1 MKEKRMMVSKS
12 VALTQAMQG
21 MKLTEYRIFLYA
33 LGKINPLD
41 PEKAKGEIYIS
52 LKDFR
57 DMFPTKDRG
66 YKNIHRAIEAGEN
79 RFIVLQTGEA
89 LKVWETITLEGD
101 YIKVQFSEDIIPH
114 ITDLKGGYVK
124 YPLEEVRWYTSVP
137 AIRLYEAL
145 TQWAKKGEKVYPV
158 AQLQGIMGVHY
169 KSARLF
175 YNTCLRKACK
185 AISEQGRFSIDLQ
198 RLYNCKG
205 IFSAILV
212 HMAENDLPLVPTAK
226 AQAWANGD
234 YTPVRKKRQEKVDFF
249 LSASANK
256 KKEEVATATEITSLT
271 ISEAVASLTLKIGE
285 WIDEKVVEP
294 IVEKAQKVADVLP
307 DIAPEPAMAVAMPAP
322 VSISAPTPVP
332 APAPVPE
339 PEPMPTVQAK
349 TETTAPAP
357 AMSDIPAY
365 VPDTYRKAFTSKEI
379 AKIIN
384 VFDVRGVFEYLR
396 GDVLKQAWGIFCASK
411 DEVKTPANYIAGTV
425 RNLLTK
431 MGVDMPNI
439 FASNSNNT
447 NTTVSTA
454 ATVSKY
460 PRKIEWV
467 ENPVAR
473 KKGFLDYEAN
483 FDTDVF
489 EFDAPGTCCTEAE
502 RVRYSKEA
510 KRRSKVTVAD
520 MVTQIPIDLY
530 WRLNDDQIDKICD
543 YYENANMSLEAM
555 KAELLGAYQ
564 TINIKNVQSS
574 VMGSEAVFC
583 QLWEAMQT
591 HPVPQTPEKED
602 LRKWY
607 EKY

>member
-1 MKEKRMMVSKS
+1 MWFFLFYLKGRVNMKEKRMMVSKS
-12 VALTQAMQG
+12 VALTQAMQE

-33 LGKINPLD
+33 LSKVNPFNV
-41 PEKAKGEIYIS
+41 EKAKEEIYIS
-52 LKDFR
+52 LRDFR
-57 DMFPTKDRG
+57 NMFPTKNRG
-66 YKNIHRAIEAGEN
+66 IRNITKAIEEAEN
-79 RFIVLQTGEA
+79 RSVTLQTGEV
-89 LKVWETITLEGD
+89 LKVWKAISFDGD
-101 YIKVQFSEDIIPH
+101 YIKAQFSDEILPH
-114 ITDLKGGYVK
+114 ITDLKGAYVK
-124 YPLEEVRWYTSVP
+124 FPLEDIRWHTSVP
-137 AIRLYEAL
+137 AIRVYEIL
-145 TQWAKKGEKVYPV
+145 TQWAKKGEKIYPIS
-158 AQLQGIMGVHY
+158 QLQSILGVHY
-169 KSARLF
+169 KSGKAF
-175 YNTCLRKACK
+175 YKALCRACK
-185 AISEQGRFSIDLQ
+185 AVANQGRYDFKTVRVYKRGELASIKFFDVKTFDIGE
-198 RLYNCKG
+198 RY
-205 IFSAILV
+205 
-212 HMAENDLPLVPTAK
+212 PTKRAK
-226 AQAWANGD
+226 AWANGE
-234 YTPVRKKRQEKVDFF
+234 YAHNSRGREGKVDVFTIPVEPTV
-249 LSASANK
+249 AV
-256 KKEEVATATEITSLT
+256 KEVVAKA
-271 ISEAVASLTLKIGE
+271 GE
-285 WIDEKVVEP
+285 WIDEKIITPVAETV
-294 IVEKAQKVADVLP
+294 QKVADALP
-307 DIAPEPAMAVAMPAP
+307 PVTSEPVMAAAIP
-322 VSISAPTPVP
+322 VPAPTPVVAALAKSKP
-332 APAPVPE
+332 IATSAPAPN
-339 PEPMPTVQAK
+339 TS
-349 TETTAPAP
+349 
-357 AMSDIPAY
+357 SDIPAY

-379 AKIIN
+379 AKILN

-439 FASNSNNT
+439 FATGDTATNAV
-447 NTTVSTA
+447 NTT

-473 KKGFLDYEAN
+473 KKGFLDWESDL
-483 FDTDVF
+483 FDY
-489 EFDAPGTCCTEAE
+489 DAPDTCCTEAE

-520 MVTQIPIDLY
+520 MVTQIPLDLY
-530 WRLNDDQIDKICD
+530 WRLTDEQVDKICD
-543 YYENANMSLEAM
+543 YYENAGMSLEAM

>member
-1 MKEKRMMVSKS
+1 MWFFLFYLKGRVNMKEKRMMVSKS
-12 VALTQAMQG
+12 VALTQAMQE

-33 LGKINPLD
+33 LSKVNPFNV
-41 PEKAKGEIYIS
+41 EKAKEEIYIS
-52 LKDFR
+52 LRDFR
-57 DMFPTKDRG
+57 NMFPTKNRG
-66 YKNIHRAIEAGEN
+66 IRNITKAIEEAEN
-79 RFIVLQTGEA
+79 RSVTLQTGEV
-89 LKVWETITLEGD
+89 LKVWKAISFDGD
-101 YIKVQFSEDIIPH
+101 YIKAQFSDEILPH
-114 ITDLKGGYVK
+114 ITDLKGAYVK
-124 YPLEEVRWYTSVP
+124 FPLEDIRWHTSVP
-137 AIRLYEAL
+137 AIRVYEIL
-145 TQWAKKGEKVYPV
+145 TQWAKKGEKIYPIS
-158 AQLQGIMGVHY
+158 QLQSILGVHY
-169 KSARLF
+169 KSGKAF
-175 YNTCLRKACK
+175 YKALCRACK
-185 AISEQGRFSIDLQ
+185 AVANQGRYDFKTVRVYKRGELASIKFFDVKTFDIGE
-198 RLYNCKG
+198 RY
-205 IFSAILV
+205 
-212 HMAENDLPLVPTAK
+212 PTKRAK
-226 AQAWANGD
+226 AWANGE
-234 YTPVRKKRQEKVDFF
+234 YAHNSRGREGKVDVFTIPVEPTV
-249 LSASANK
+249 AV
-256 KKEEVATATEITSLT
+256 KEVVAKA
-271 ISEAVASLTLKIGE
+271 GE
-285 WIDEKVVEP
+285 WIDEKIITPVAETV
-294 IVEKAQKVADVLP
+294 QKVADALP
-307 DIAPEPAMAVAMPAP
+307 PVTSEPVMAAAIP
-322 VSISAPTPVP
+322 VPAPTPVVAALAKSKP
-332 APAPVPE
+332 IATSAPAPN
-339 PEPMPTVQAK
+339 TS
-349 TETTAPAP
+349 
-357 AMSDIPAY
+357 SDIPAY

-379 AKIIN
+379 AKILN

-439 FASNSNNT
+439 FAANSNNT

>member
-1 MKEKRMMVSKS
+1 MKERKIIISKS
-12 VALTQAMQG
+12 VALTQANQSNMG
-21 MKLTEYRIFLYA
+21 LTEYRIFLYA
-33 LGKINPLD
+33 LAKINPLD
-41 PEKAKGEIYIS
+41 VEKAKGEIYIS
-52 LKDFR
+52 LRDFR

-66 YKNIHRAIEAGEN
+66 YKNIRRAVADGAD

-89 LKVWETITLEGD
+89 LKVWENISLEGD
-101 YIKVQFSEDIIPH
+101 CIKMQFSEDILPH

-124 YPLEEVRWYTSVP
+124 FPLEEIRWYTSVP

-175 YNTCLRKACK
+175 YKNCFRKACK
-185 AISEQGRFSIDLQ
+185 AIAEQGRFSIDIQ
-198 RLYNCKG
+198 RLYNGKG
-205 IFSAILV
+205 AFSAVLV
-212 HMAENDLPLVPTAK
+212 HMAKNDLPLVPTAK
-226 AQAWANGD
+226 AQAWANGE
-234 YTPVRKKRQEKVDFF
+234 YTSERKKRQEKVDFF
-249 LSASANK
+249 LSASANR
-256 KKEEVATATEITSLT
+256 KKEEAPVPTLSG
-271 ISEAVASLTLKIGE
+271 AVASLTFKIGS
-285 WIDEKVVEP
+285 WLDETVVKP
-294 IVEKAQKVADVLP
+294 VADTVQKIVDALP

-332 APAPVPE
+332 APAP
-339 PEPMPTVQAK
+339 MPTVQAK

-365 VPDTYRKAFTSKEI
+365 VPETYKKALTSKEI
-379 AKIIN
+379 SKVLN

-396 GDVLKQAWGIFCASK
+396 EDILKQAWGVFCASK
-411 DEVKTPANYIAGTV
+411 DEVKAPANYLAGVV

-431 MGVDMPNI
+431 IGVDMPNI
-439 FASNSNNT
+439 FAPT
-447 NTTVSTA
+447 ETTSTG
-454 ATVSKY
+454 TGKY
-460 PRKIEWV
+460 PRKIEWAESPIV
-467 ENPVAR
+467 R

-483 FDTDVF
+483 FDTDLF
-489 EFDAPGTCCTEAE
+489 EFDAPGTCCTGAE
-502 RVRYSKEA
+502 RIRYSKEA

-520 MVTQIPIDLY
+520 MVTQIPLDIY

-543 YYENANMSLEAM
+543 YYETADMSLEAM

-564 TINIKNVQSS
+564 SINIKNIPSS
-574 VMGSEAVFC
+574 TLGSDAVFC
-583 QLWEAMQT
+583 QLWETMQT

>member
-1 MKEKRMMVSKS
+1 MKERKIIISKS
-12 VALTQAMQG
+12 VALTQANQNG
-21 MKLTEYRIFLYA
+21 MGLTEYRIFLYA
-33 LGKINPLD
+33 IGKINPLD
-41 PEKAKGEIYIS
+41 IEKAKGEIYIS
-52 LKDFR
+52 LRDFR

-66 YKNIHRAIEAGEN
+66 YKNIHRAIKAGES

-89 LKVWETITLEGD
+89 LKVWENISLEGD
-101 YIKVQFSEDIIPH
+101 YIKMQFSEDILPH

-124 YPLEEVRWYTSVP
+124 YPLEEIRWYTSVP

-145 TQWAKKGEKVYPV
+145 TQWAKKGEKVYPIS
-158 AQLQGIMGVHY
+158 QLQSILGVRY

-175 YNTCLRKACK
+175 YKNCFRKACK
-185 AISEQGRFSIDLQ
+185 AIAEQGRFSIDIQ
-198 RLYNCKG
+198 RLYNGKG
-205 IFSAILV
+205 AFSAVLV
-212 HMAENDLPLVPTAK
+212 HMAKNDLPLVPTAK

-249 LSASANK
+249 LSASANR
-256 KKEEVATATEITSLT
+256 KKEEAPVPTLSG
-271 ISEAVASLTLKIGE
+271 AVASLTFKIGS
-285 WIDEKVVEP
+285 WLDETVVKP
-294 IVEKAQKVADVLP
+294 VADTVQKIANALP
-307 DIAPEPAMAVAMPAP
+307 DIVPEPTMAVAMPAP
-322 VSISAPTPVP
+322 APTPVP
-332 APAPVPE
+332 EPIPAPA
-339 PEPMPTVQAK
+339 PMPTVQAK

-365 VPDTYRKAFTSKEI
+365 VPETYRKALTSKEI
-379 AKIIN
+379 AKVLN

-396 GDVLKQAWGIFCASK
+396 EDILKQAWGVFCASK
-411 DEVKTPANYIAGTV
+411 DEVKAPANYLAGVV

-431 MGVDMPNI
+431 IGVDMPNI
-439 FASNSNNT
+439 FATGDTTT
-447 NTTVSTA
+447 NTVNAT

-460 PRKIEWV
+460 PRKIEWA

-473 KKGFLDYEAN
+473 KKGFLDWESN
-483 FDTDVF
+483 FDTDLF
-489 EFDAPGTCCTEAE
+489 DYDAPDTCCTEAE

-520 MVTQIPIDLY
+520 MVTQIPLDLY
-530 WRLNDDQIDKICD
+530 WRLTDEQVDKICD
-543 YYENANMSLEAM
+543 YYENAGMSLEAM
-555 KAELLGAYQ
+555 KSELLGAYQ
-564 TINIKNVQSS
+564 SINIKNIPSS
-574 VMGSEAVFC
+574 TLDSAAVFC

>member
-1 MKEKRMMVSKS
+1 MIFFILGGLTMKERKIIISKS
-12 VALTQAMQG
+12 VALTQANQNG
-21 MKLTEYRIFLYA
+21 MGLTEYRIFLYA
-33 LGKINPLD
+33 IGKINPLD
-41 PEKAKGEIYIS
+41 IEKAKGEIYIS
-52 LKDFR
+52 LRDFR

-66 YKNIHRAIEAGEN
+66 YKNIHRAIKAGES

-89 LKVWETITLEGD
+89 LKVWENISLEGD
-101 YIKVQFSEDIIPH
+101 YIKMQFSEDILPH

-124 YPLEEVRWYTSVP
+124 YPLEEIRWYTSVP

-145 TQWAKKGEKVYPV
+145 TQWAKKGEKVYPIS
-158 AQLQGIMGVHY
+158 QLQSILGVRY

-175 YNTCLRKACK
+175 YKNCFRKACK
-185 AISEQGRFSIDLQ
+185 AIAEQGRFSIDIQ
-198 RLYNCKG
+198 RLYNGKG
-205 IFSAILV
+205 AFSAVLV
-212 HMAENDLPLVPTAK
+212 HMAKNDLPLVPTAK

-249 LSASANK
+249 LSASANR
-256 KKEEVATATEITSLT
+256 KKEEAPVPTLSG
-271 ISEAVASLTLKIGE
+271 AVASLTFKIGS
-285 WIDEKVVEP
+285 WLDETVVKP
-294 IVEKAQKVADVLP
+294 VADTVQKIANALP
-307 DIAPEPAMAVAMPAP
+307 DIVPEPTMAVAMPAP
-322 VSISAPTPVP
+322 APTPVP
-332 APAPVPE
+332 EPIPAPA
-339 PEPMPTVQAK
+339 PMPTVQAK

-365 VPDTYRKAFTSKEI
+365 VPETYRKALTSKEI
-379 AKIIN
+379 AKVLN

-396 GDVLKQAWGIFCASK
+396 EDILKQAWGVFCASK
-411 DEVKTPANYIAGTV
+411 DEVKAPANYLAGVV

-431 MGVDMPNI
+431 IGVDMPNI
-439 FASNSNNT
+439 FATGDTTT
-447 NTTVSTA
+447 NTVNAT

-460 PRKIEWV
+460 PRKIEWA

-473 KKGFLDYEAN
+473 KKGFLDWESN
-483 FDTDVF
+483 FDTDLF
-489 EFDAPGTCCTEAE
+489 DYDAPDTCCTEAE

-520 MVTQIPIDLY
+520 MVTQIPLDLY
-530 WRLNDDQIDKICD
+530 WRLTDEQVDKICD
-543 YYENANMSLEAM
+543 YYENAGMSLEAM
-555 KAELLGAYQ
+555 KSELLGAYQ
-564 TINIKNVQSS
+564 SINIKNIPSS
-574 VMGSEAVFC
+574 TLDSAAVFC